1 MTPRT
6 PAASGLERWNWEP
19 PCLMLAM
26 GAFFGGPIGPRHGP
40 EGRLATERRVLAT
53 ETRLTHILAHTS
65 PCCYSIS

>member
-26 GAFFGGPIGPRHGP
+26 GAFFGGPIGPRHGV
-40 EGRLATERRVLAT
+40 EGKVAAERRVLK
-53 ETRLTHILAHTS
+53 
-65 PCCYSIS
+65 PG